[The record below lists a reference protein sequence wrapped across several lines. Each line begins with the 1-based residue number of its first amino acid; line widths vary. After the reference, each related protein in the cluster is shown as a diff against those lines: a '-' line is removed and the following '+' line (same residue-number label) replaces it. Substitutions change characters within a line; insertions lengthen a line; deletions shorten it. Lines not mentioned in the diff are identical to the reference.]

1 MMQDLCPDDPEDRC
15 PGCGGRIP
23 DGCGI
28 PDTQYYGLD
37 DRDGTYTVYYCSVRC
52 RCLSKR

>member
-1 MMQDLCPDDPEDRC
+1 MSDLCPDDPEDRC

-28 PDTQYYGLD
+28 PDTQSIGLD
-37 DRDGTYTVYYCSVRC
+37 DNDGTYTVYYCSVRC
-52 RCLSKR
+52 RCLSKH